1 LTWLKYYFRRQV
13 RYLLNDSALKKKVLN
28 VIVILL
34 LIVGSGGLFVAYNK
48 NLSDFLSGSQ
58 VADAN
63 VLILEGWLHDD
74 AIEMLK
80 QEILKK
86 DYDLFL
92 IAGVKTSDLDFFKL
106 PMNGH
111 LIFYAKSQ
119 IFTDTVKKEHLI
131 EISAKS
137 KMGGIYQCHFNFYIN
152 DSIVADFVTDEHPG
166 KTSLKWNGALRNIDS
181 LMVQFTND
189 MFDANGDR
197 DLFVKEIIIDNQVII
212 PYQHNSVYD
221 IGAIGGGNRTV
232 NAYESHP
239 QIIRN
244 KLISFGL
251 DSVKVVALT
260 TKMTTINRTLVSAIA
275 VRDWLKSSG
284 QSVKGINV
292 VSRGIHSRRTLL
304 TYKKVLNKTDNIGII
319 SLPERFKGVSGENS
333 AFRIFVEMLD
343 YLYYNII
350 LIPFMWSSN

>member
-1 LTWLKYYFRRQV
+1 M
-13 RYLLNDSALKKKVLN
+13 KKKVLN
-28 VIVILL
+28 LIVILF
-34 LIVGSGGLFVAYNK
+34 LITGSGSLFVANNQ
-48 NLSDFLSGSQ
+48 NLSDFLSRSQ

-80 QEILKK
+80 QEILKT
-86 DYDLFL
+86 DYDLI
-92 IAGVKTSDLDFFKL
+92 IASGVKTSDLDFFKL

-111 LIFYAKSQ
+111 LIFYTKSQ
-119 IFTDTVKKEHLI
+119 MSGDTVKKDHLI
-131 EISAKS
+131 EITSKS

-166 KTSLKWNGALRNIDS
+166 KTSLVWNGSLRDIDS

-189 MFDANGDR
+189 MFDENGDR
-197 DLFVKEIIIDNQVII
+197 DLFVKEIIIDKQMII

-221 IGAIGGGNRTV
+221 IGAIGGGNRTL

-244 KLISFGL
+244 KIISFGL
-251 DSVKVVALT
+251 DSAKVVALT
-260 TKMTTINRTLVSAIA
+260 TKMTTFNRTLVSALA
-275 VRDWLKSSG
+275 VREWLKSSG

-292 VSRGIHSRRTLL
+292 VSRGIHSRRTLI
-304 TYKKVLNKTDNIGII
+304 TYQRVLNKTKNVGII
-319 SLPERFKGVSGENS
+319 SLPERTEGVSVKNS
-333 AFRIFVEMLD
+333 ALRVFVEMLD

-350 LIPFMWSSN
+350 LIPYMRSSY